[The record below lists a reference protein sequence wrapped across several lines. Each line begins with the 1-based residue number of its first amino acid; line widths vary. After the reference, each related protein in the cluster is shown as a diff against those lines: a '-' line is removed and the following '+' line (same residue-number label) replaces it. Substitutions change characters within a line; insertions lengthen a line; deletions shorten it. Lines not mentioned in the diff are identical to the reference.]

1 MAVRARST
9 GLPRRSGK
17 EIADFLPRFE
27 SKTIPIAPRLD
38 SLSSDKT
45 SHGFRQKWN
54 KKMTGTTSRQRVL
67 HLLDTYYAGDIEAAL
82 AGCSDDIEYFA
93 PAPIDILPHMGQHR
107 GKDSVRKAWQTIRA
121 RYSDMRHEV
130 RTIVAGDDAVA
141 VYVRAFLTKRTNGRI
156 IQFDSAMFFRL
167 HENRIASIRQII
179 DTFDLVQQ
187 VLERDLGALLTGDT
201 QA

>member
-1 MAVRARST
+1 MAF
-9 GLPRRSGK
+9 GK
-17 EIADFLPRFE
+17 NGI
-27 SKTIPIAPRLD
+27 K
-38 SLSSDKT
+38 
-45 SHGFRQKWN
+45 N
-54 KKMTGTTSRQRVL
+54 MTGTTSRQRVL

-82 AGCSDDIEYFA
+82 AGCADDLEYFA
-93 PAPIDILPHMGQHR
+93 PAPIDILPHMGQHH

-130 RTIVAGDDAVA
+130 RTIVAENDTVA
-141 VYVRAFLTKRTNGRI
+141 AHVRVFLTKRTNGRV

-167 HENRIASIRQII
+167 HENRIASIHQII